1 MSNNELRAPT
11 GSMETGRK
19 NVFDQYGR
27 QSSARCCEGGCDRI
41 RKQVGNLLQRASDCW
56 IYFEDKIM
64 LSASR
69 MASFSEERKRSSVLS
84 LATRPGPFLT
94 LKLGGQLPLHP

>member
-1 MSNNELRAPT
+1 
-11 GSMETGRK
+11 
-19 NVFDQYGR
+19 
-27 QSSARCCEGGCDRI
+27 
-41 RKQVGNLLQRASDCW
+41 
-56 IYFEDKIM
+56 M